1 MSEANNLVK
10 VQQLVS
16 IAKENPKD
24 IEFIRDHLTL
34 NNRKTFDHMLNEKE
48 VTKKKPRQ
56 VKPSKSIKPMMI
68 TVMNEPRLAAELS
81 VALAKENKNKMV
93 AILDADRFNPKLNIF
108 LNAKSYIK
116 SVYTHLDFQR
126 TTGLNLLI
134 DATQKHVL
142 TQKYAQHLSLRVRG
156 YRNIHY
162 FSGSYLLE
170 DYEYYKLE
178 DYKKIIQFLRSTYDL
193 LIVHTN
199 DFIYDSFTVH
209 SLMRSDVNLIACNG
223 LMHDVKDKLKYMS
236 FLEKQQRIDHHKNIF
251 VLFDYDKRK
260 HIDIRALKHTLSQ
273 NLVSIPYVRQRSLNS
288 SQYLLTRHMKK
299 RVLYQYNHLIKYMSQ
314 VII

>member
-34 NNRKTFDHMLNEKE
+34 NNRQTFNQILKENELTIKR
-48 VTKKKPRQ
+48 PRQ
-56 VKPSKSIKPMMI
+56 AKPSKMIKPMMI

-81 VALAKENKNKMV
+81 VALAKGNKNKMV
-93 AILDADRFNPKLNIF
+93 AILDADRFSPKLNVF

-142 TQKYAQHLSLRVRG
+142 TQKYAQHLSLRVSG

-162 FSGSYLLE
+162 FSGSYMLE

-178 DYKKIIQFLRSTYDL
+178 DYKKIIHFLRNTYDL
-193 LIVHTN
+193 LIIHTN

-209 SLMRSDVNLIACNG
+209 SLMCSDVNLIACDG
-223 LMHDVKDKLKYMS
+223 LMHDVKDKLKYMN
-236 FLEKQQRIDHHKNIF
+236 FLEKQQRIDHEKNVF
-251 VLFDYDKRK
+251 VIFDYDKKK
-260 HIDIRALKHTLSQ
+260 HLDIRVLKHTLNQ
-273 NLVSIPYVRQRSLNS
+273 NLVSVPYMKQRSLNS
-288 SQYLLTRHMKK
+288 SQYALTRHMKK
-299 RVLYQYNHLIKYMSQ
+299 RVLYQYNHLIKYISQ
-314 VII
+314 VIS